1 MEINKAVQVILPK
14 MAPYIRLSTMH
25 SRERREEWRKLKPL
39 GYRVLSKDGMIV
51 YHELEAIRQMVLA
64 FFQEMDAD
72 IFLFGSQARG
82 EAGKYSD
89 YDIGYDADGKISSS
103 GLSLLKENLEELPIP
118 GQVDLL
124 NFKEVPETFAEI
136 AIKGGVVIWKQ
147 KLKNSRFILSV

>member
-1 MEINKAVQVILPK
+1 MEINKAVQVIPK
-14 MAPYIRLSTMH
+14 TATYIRLSTMH
-25 SRERREEWRKLKPL
+25 PLERLEEWRKLKPF
-39 GYRVLSKDGMIV
+39 GYRVLDKDGITV

-89 YDIGYDADGKISSS
+89 YDIGYDTDGKISSS
-103 GLSLLKENLEELPIP
+103 GLSLLKESLEELPIP
-118 GQVDLL
+118 AQVDLL
-124 NFKEVPETFAEI
+124 DFKEVPEKFAEI

-147 KLKNSRFILSV
+147 KLRNSRFILNV